1 MGTHPKGIM
10 QRRPI
15 RILQILEGTAGGT
28 REHILQIMRCV
39 DRRRFRLS
47 LICSTVRNPEF
58 ARDMAAL
65 RAEGFEVIE
74 VRMGREIR
82 PAADLRALAQI
93 FAHLRRHRYDV
104 VHTHSSKAGFLGRL
118 AALLR
123 GVRRIYHTPHVFY
136 FQWRP
141 HTATGKFFRMLE
153 WFAAQLTTRIVA
165 VSESQRRI
173 AVRCGVVRP
182 KKIVVIENGVDAAA
196 FRPRGARDAARAE
209 LGIGPD
215 TLLVGM
221 VGRLEPQKGC
231 KHYLRAARLVAE
243 RMPNVRFILVGGGA
257 IEEKLRRRATKL
269 GLDGVLQFLGQR
281 ADLPRLYEA
290 MDLFVLTSLWEGLP
304 YVILEAM
311 AAGRAVIATD
321 VPGSHDLVR
330 PGETGYLV
338 PPEDDRAIALATL
351 KLLRDPAMRESMGRR
366 AVEIVSEQYSR
377 DRFIRKLE
385 ELYAEA

>member
-58 ARDMAAL
+58 ARDMEEL

-93 FAHLRRHRYDV
+93 FAHLRRRRYDV

-118 AALLR
+118 AAWLR
-123 GVRRIYHTPHVFY
+123 GVQRIYHTPHVFY

-141 HTATGKFFRMLE
+141 HTAVGKFFRSLE
-153 WFAAQLTTRIVA
+153 WLAAQRTTMIVA

-182 KKIVVIENGVDAAA
+182 RRITVVENGVPLERFA
-196 FRPRGARDAARAE
+196 GAGEREAARAE
-209 LGIGPD
+209 LGIESGA
-215 TLLVGM
+215 LLVGM

-231 KHYLRAARLVAE
+231 RHYLRAAQMVADA
-243 RMPNVRFILVGGGA
+243 MPEARFILVGGGS
-257 IEEKLRRRATKL
+257 IEEKLRRLAGEL
-269 GLDGVLQFLGQR
+269 GLEGVFEFLGHR
-281 ADLPRLYEA
+281 EDLPRLYRHLAVGGHALCHPRGHGRGQGRGGDGRAGLARSGETRR
-290 MDLFVLTSLWEGLP
+290 DGLP
-304 YVILEAM
+304 R
-311 AAGRAVIATD
+311 AAG
-321 VPGSHDLVR
+321 GR
-330 PGETGYLV
+330 PGHRPRHAGVT
-338 PPEDDRAIALATL
+338 A
-351 KLLRDPAMRESMGRR
+351 
-366 AVEIVSEQYSR
+366 
-377 DRFIRKLE
+377 
-385 ELYAEA
+385 